1 MIVVIIRPGKIF
13 TKSNSYFYQRIVQP
27 ENTDQKIRQFVN
39 RVKET
44 PLVYREPINVHSALT
59 NNKQEKGTL
68 NVVSRTFL
76 KVTF

>member
-1 MIVVIIRPGKIF
+1 MF
-13 TKSNSYFYQRIVQP
+13 TNSNTYFSQRTVQP

-44 PLVYREPINVHSALT
+44 PSVYREPINVHSALK
-59 NNKQEKGTL
+59 NNKREKGTL

>member
-1 MIVVIIRPGKIF
+1 MF
-13 TKSNSYFYQRIVQP
+13 TDSNSYFSQRIVQP

-44 PLVYREPINVHSALT
+44 PSVYREPIDVHSAPT

-68 NVVSRTFL
+68 NVVSRAFL
-76 KVTF
+76 KTTF